1 MPSPTPCGAG
11 GDLWVDGETGE
22 GGVDLGADEAL
33 SSHPRLYQ
41 VANI

>member
-1 MPSPTPCGAG
+1 MPSPTPCGVG

-33 SSHPRLYQ
+33 STHPRLYQ